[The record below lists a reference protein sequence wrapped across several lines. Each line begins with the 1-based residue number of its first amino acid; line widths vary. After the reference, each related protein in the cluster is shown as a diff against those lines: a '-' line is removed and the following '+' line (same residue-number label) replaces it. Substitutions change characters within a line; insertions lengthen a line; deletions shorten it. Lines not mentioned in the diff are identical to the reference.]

1 MLYSRPHRRLVL
13 SDDELHYLNNL
24 YFPPFHVFIE
34 HFRSISDVVK
44 ELQRSKLASNLKK
57 FERHGSLKQNHWVKS
72 PKQTL
77 SSDYQ
82 V

>member
-13 SDDELHYLNNL
+13 SDDELHDLNYL
-24 YFPPFHVFIE
+24 YVPPFHVFIE

-44 ELQRSKLASNLKK
+44 ELRGSKLASYLKK
-57 FERHGSLKQNHWVKS
+57 FERHGGLKQNHWVKT
-72 PKQTL
+72 PHQTL
-77 SSDYQ
+77 SSVYQ